1 MLPTDRFMRLIGR
14 LSSESNAK
22 TFGDYLT
29 CLDIRNTVEPEPDG
43 AWAVWVFSE
52 DQLEASH
59 KALADFVANPKDPKF
74 GRAAQKAGAIRQRE
88 EKEKSEFAK
97 RVQTPETM
105 WGAYGLGPLT
115 VVLIG
120 ACAGLAVVAGFP
132 PDEGY
137 LSDQHVYRN
146 LYFSLVTPASAFLPE
161 IRQGEVWR
169 LITPIFIHM
178 SLIHLL
184 FNMLWLKD
192 LGSMIEVR
200 KGTLTLFVMVVLL
213 AAVSNFAQYVAS
225 GPDFGGMSGVVYG
238 LFGYIWMRGK
248 LDPVS
253 GLRLHP
259 TNVVIMVGWFFL
271 CLFNVPFMPHIAN
284 AAHGAGLGLG
294 MIWGA
299 GPPLAKKLLKL

>member
-1 MLPTDRFMRLIGR
+1 MLPADRFMRLIGR
-14 LSSESNAK
+14 LSSESNAN

-43 AWAVWVFSE
+43 TWAVWVFSE

-88 EKEKSEFAK
+88 EKEKNEFAK

-115 VVLIG
+115 LVLIG

-132 PDEGY
+132 PAGMRYYQY
-137 LSDQHVYRN
+137 LFMGFPSDGV
-146 LYFSLVTPASAFLPE
+146 FLPE

-200 KGTLTLFVMVVLL
+200 QGSLKLLLMVMVIGVG
-213 AAVSNFAQYVAS
+213 SNLGQAWVG
-225 GPDFGGMSGVVYG
+225 GPVFGGMSGVVYG

-248 LDPVS
+248 LEPLS

-284 AAHGAGLGLG
+284 GAHAVGLGMG

-299 GPPLAKKLLKL
+299 APPLAKKLLKL